1 MNIFNIYTKMKKTIL
16 ALGAIAMMAA
26 CTQTKNNPF
35 LEEWDTPYGIPPF
48 EKIQLTD
55 YIPAIKAGI
64 EEQNKELE
72 AILNNQEAPTFENT
86 IAAYELSGKTLTKTS
101 AVLFNLQ
108 ETEGSDEMNK
118 VVEEATALM
127 TEHEDNISMNKA
139 FFGRVKAVY
148 EAEQSGL
155 TREQQMVLKKLYQSF
170 TRNGVDLDEAAQAR
184 LKEINQKIAAAQ
196 QKFGTNLLAENNAF
210 KEKFGVPVS
219 SYTSEMTSCEDR
231 SRREEMFKAYSS
243 RGNNG
248 NEYDNKAL
256 CLEILKLR
264 AERAKLLGFDN
275 FAAYQ
280 LDNKM
285 AHDPGT
291 VDAFLDKIIGP
302 AVSKAKEEI
311 ADMQKVMDE
320 DIQADKVAAGSKIES
335 WDWFYYAEKVRQRKY
350 SLDENLTKPY
360 FRMENVRD
368 GIFFAAHTLYG
379 INVEPLKDVPLYNP
393 AVEAFK
399 VTDADGS
406 LLGIFTTDYFPRASK
421 RGGAW
426 MTNFREQYVDADGND
441 VRPIIINVGN
451 MTAPTETLPALF
463 TIDEVETVFHE
474 FGHALHGL
482 LTKCHYPSV
491 SGTNVARDFVETFSQ
506 FNENWAFQPEI
517 LAEYAKHYETGEVI
531 PDSLVAKINNARKFN
546 QGFMTS
552 ELCAASILDMKW
564 HELAEED
571 LAKLS
576 EGDQAANVAEFEKKV
591 CKEMGL
597 IDEIIPR
604 YRTTYFNHIFNS
616 GYSAGYYS
624 YLWAEVLDKDA
635 FEYFQ
640 QQGIYNPEVA
650 MKFRQTFL
658 EKGGSEEPMT
668 LYLSFRGAQP
678 DPGALLRARGLTE

>member
-1 MNIFNIYTKMKKTIL
+1 
-16 ALGAIAMMAA
+16 MMAA

-35 LEEWDTPYGIPPF
+35 LEEWNTPYGIPPF

-55 YIPAIKAGI
+55 YIPAVKAGI

-72 AILNNQEAPTFENT
+72 AILGNQEAPTFENT
-86 IAAYELSGKTLTKTS
+86 VAAYELSGRTLAKTT

-108 ETEGSDEMNK
+108 ETEGNDEMSK
-118 VVEEATALM
+118 VVEQATALM

-148 EAEQSGL
+148 EADQSGL

-210 KEKFGVPVS
+210 KEKFGIPVS

-256 CLEILKLR
+256 CLEVLKLR
-264 AERAKLLGFDN
+264 AEKARLLGFDN

-379 INVEPLKDVPLYNP
+379 INVEPQKDVPLYNP

-635 FEYFQ
+635 FEYFK

-650 MKFRQTFL
+650 LKFRQTFL

-678 DPGALLRARGLTE
+678 DPGALLRARGLTD

>member
-1 MNIFNIYTKMKKTIL
+1 MKKTIL

-35 LEEWDTPYGIPPF
+35 LEEWDTPYVIPPF

-55 YIPAIKAGI
+55 YIPAVKAGI

-72 AILNNQEAPTFENT
+72 AILGNQEAPTFENT
-86 IAAYELSGKTLTKTS
+86 VAAYELSGRTLTKTT

-139 FFGRVKAVY
+139 FFERVKAVY
-148 EAEQSGL
+148 DADQSGL

-170 TRNGVDLDEAAQAR
+170 TRNGVDLEEAAQAR

-196 QKFGTNLLAENNAF
+196 QKFGTNLLAENNVF
-210 KEKFGVPVS
+210 KEKFGIPVS

-248 NEYDNKAL
+248 NEYDNKSL

-320 DIQADKVAAGSKIES
+320 DIQAGKVAAGSKIES
-335 WDWFYYAEKVRQRKY
+335 WDWFYYAEKVRARKY

-368 GIFFAAHTLYG
+368 GIFFAAHKLYG

-393 AVEAFK
+393 VVEAFK

-426 MTNFREQYVDADGND
+426 MTNFREQYVDAEGND

-564 HELAEED
+564 HELTEED

>member
-1 MNIFNIYTKMKKTIL
+1 
-16 ALGAIAMMAA
+16 MMAA
-26 CTQTKNNPF
+26 CAQTKNNPF
-35 LEEWDTPYGIPPF
+35 LEEWNTPYGIPPF

-55 YIPAIKAGI
+55 YIPAVKAGI

-72 AILNNQEAPTFENT
+72 AILNNQDAPTFENT
-86 IAAYELSGKTLTKTS
+86 VAAYELSGKTLTKTT

-139 FFGRVKAVY
+139 FFERVKAVY
-148 EAEQSGL
+148 DADQSGL

-170 TRNGVDLDEAAQAR
+170 TRNGVDLEEAAQAR

-210 KEKFGVPVS
+210 KEQFGLPVS

-231 SRREEMFKAYSS
+231 NRREAMFKAYSS

-264 AERAKLLGFDN
+264 AEKARLLGFDN

-285 AHDPGT
+285 AHDPAT
-291 VDAFLDKIIGP
+291 VDAFLDRIIGP
-302 AVSKAKEEI
+302 AVAKAKEEV
-311 ADMQKVMDE
+311 ADMQVIMDE
-320 DIQADKVAAGSKIES
+320 DIQAGKVAAGSRIEP

-360 FRMENVRD
+360 FRMENVRN
-368 GIFFAAHTLYG
+368 GIFFAANKLYG
-379 INVEPLKDVPLYNP
+379 ISVEPLNDVPLYNP

-399 VTDADGS
+399 VIDADGS
-406 LLGIFTTDYFPRASK
+406 LLGIFSTDYFPRSSK

-426 MTNFREQYVDADGND
+426 MTNFREQYVDAQGND
-441 VRPIIINVGN
+441 VRPIVINVCN
-451 MTAPTETLPALF
+451 MTAPTDSLPALF

-564 HELAEED
+564 HELTEED

-591 CKEMGL
+591 CREMGL

-650 MKFRQTFL
+650 LKFRQTFL

-678 DPGALLRARGLTE
+678 DPGALLRARGLTEK

>member
-1 MNIFNIYTKMKKTIL
+1 
-16 ALGAIAMMAA
+16 MMSA
-26 CTQTKNNPF
+26 CTQTRTNPF

-48 EKIQLTD
+48 EKIQLSD
-55 YIPAIKAGI
+55 YIPAVKAGI

-72 AILNNQEAPTFENT
+72 AIINNPKAPTFENT
-86 IAAYELSGKTLTKTS
+86 VAAYELSGRTLSKTT

-127 TEHEDNISMNKA
+127 TEHEDNISMNKD
-139 FFGRVKAVY
+139 FFQRVKAVND
-148 EAEQSGL
+148 ADQSGL

-184 LKEINQKIAAAQ
+184 IKEINQKIAAAQ

-210 KEKFGVPVS
+210 KEKFGIPVS

-285 AHDPGT
+285 AHDPQA
-291 VDAFLDKIIGP
+291 VDAFLDRIIGP
-302 AVSKAKEEI
+302 AVAKAKEEI

-320 DIQADKVAAGSKIES
+320 DILSGKVAAGSKIES

-368 GIFFAAHTLYG
+368 GIFFAAHKLYG
-379 INVEPLKDVPLYNP
+379 VNVEPLKDVPLYNP

-406 LLGIFTTDYFPRASK
+406 LLGIFTTDYFPRSSK

-426 MTNFREQYVDADGND
+426 MTNFREQYVDAQGND

-451 MTAPTETLPALF
+451 MTSPTDSLPALF

-531 PDSLVAKINNARKFN
+531 PDSLVAKINNARTFN

-564 HELAEED
+564 HELTEED

-576 EGDQAANVAEFEKKV
+576 EGDQAANVADFEKKV

-635 FEYFQ
+635 FEYFKE
-640 QQGIYNPEVA
+640 QGIYNPEVA
-650 MKFRQTFL
+650 LKFRQTFL

-678 DPGALLRARGLTE
+678 DPGALLRARGLTD

>member
-1 MNIFNIYTKMKKTIL
+1 MKKTIL

-35 LEEWDTPYGIPPF
+35 LEEWNTPYGIPPF

-55 YIPAIKAGI
+55 YIPAVKAGI

-72 AILNNQEAPTFENT
+72 AILGNQEAPTFENT

-148 EAEQSGL
+148 EADQSGL

-210 KEKFGVPVS
+210 KEKFGIPVS

-256 CLEILKLR
+256 CLEVLKLR
-264 AERAKLLGFDN
+264 AEKARLLGFDN

-285 AHDPGT
+285 AHDPAT
-291 VDAFLDKIIGP
+291 VDAFLDRIIGP
-302 AVSKAKEEI
+302 AVAKAKEEV
-311 ADMQKVMDE
+311 ADMQVIMDE
-320 DIQADKVAAGSKIES
+320 DIQAGKVAAGSRIEP

-360 FRMENVRD
+360 FRMENVRN
-368 GIFFAAHTLYG
+368 GIFFAANKLYG
-379 INVEPLKDVPLYNP
+379 ISVEPLKDVPLYNL

-399 VTDADGS
+399 VIDADGS
-406 LLGIFTTDYFPRASK
+406 LLGIFSTDYFPRSSK

-426 MTNFREQYVDADGND
+426 MTNFREQYVDAQGND
-441 VRPIIINVGN
+441 VRPIVINVCN
-451 MTAPTETLPALF
+451 MTAPTDSLPALF

-564 HELAEED
+564 HELTEED

-576 EGDQAANVAEFEKKV
+576 EGDQAANVADFEKKV